1 MKAFTN
7 KQAHDYLLVIAGAP
21 KNEVR
26 ILTLKKKKK
35 GGGNHVLSGTHI
47 SRLYAKG
54 NEFDVHNLE
63 P

>member
-7 KQAHDYLLVIAGAP
+7 KQAHDYLLVIAG
-21 KNEVR
+21 VR

-35 GGGNHVLSGTHI
+35 KGGESCIIGTHI

>member
-7 KQAHDYLLVIAGAP
+7 KQAHDYLLVIAG
-21 KNEVR
+21 VR